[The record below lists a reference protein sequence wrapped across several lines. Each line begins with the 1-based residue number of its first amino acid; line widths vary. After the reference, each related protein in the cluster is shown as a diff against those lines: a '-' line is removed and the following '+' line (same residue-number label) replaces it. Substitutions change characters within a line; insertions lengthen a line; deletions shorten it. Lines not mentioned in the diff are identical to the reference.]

1 MSVVLDRF
9 LKYVSKDTTSSMHS
23 ESYPSTPSQLEF
35 AQALAKELGEIG
47 LSSVKLD
54 AYGYVTAT
62 LPANRAGVPVLGLL
76 AHIDTSSEMR
86 GSDIRPRIVEYQGG
100 DIPLDKKGQIVL
112 SEEMFPQLRDYT
124 GCHLIVTDGS
134 TLLGADDKAG
144 VAEIVT
150 AAQYLLMHPELPH
163 GEIRLAFTPDE
174 EVGQGT
180 RYFNVEQFGAEFA
193 YTVDG
198 GPLGSIEF
206 ENFNAADADITING
220 INIHPGSAKNKMKNS
235 TQIAMELN
243 ALLPSG
249 ERPEYTEGYEGFFHL
264 ASIHGDVS
272 KTRMHYIIRDHSMQK
287 FNDKKK
293 CLEKIAQ
300 YLNDKYGRD
309 TVLMTITDS
318 YYNMLDKIA
327 GHMKLIDLVKASF
340 TDCGVVPRVAPIRGG
355 TDGARLSYCGLP
367 CPNLSTGGENF
378 HGKFEFIS
386 VEALETMVDVLICLV
401 GKFCG

>member
-1 MSVVLDRF
+1 M
-9 LKYVSKDTTSSMHS
+9 
-23 ESYPSTPSQLEF
+23 
-35 AQALAKELGEIG
+35 
-47 LSSVKLD
+47 
-54 AYGYVTAT
+54 TAT
-62 LPANRAGVPVLGLL
+62 LPANRPGVPVLGLL

-100 DIPLDKKGQIVL
+100 NIPLDKKGQIVL
-112 SEEMFPQLRDYT
+112 SEDMFPQLRDYT

-180 RYFNVEQFGAEFA
+180 RYFDVEQFGAEFA

-264 ASIHGDVS
+264 VSIHGDVS

-293 CLEKIAQ
+293 CLEKIVQ

-318 YYNMLDKIA
+318 YYNMLDKIS
-327 GHMKLIDLVKASF
+327 GHMKLVDLVKASF
-340 TDCGVVPRVAPIRGG
+340 ADCGVVPRVAPIRGG
-355 TDGARLSYCGLP
+355 TDGARLSYAGLP

-386 VEALETMVDVLICLV
+386 VEALETMVEVLICLV
-401 GKFCG
+401 GKFC

>member
-9 LKYVSKDTTSSMHS
+9 LKYISKDTTSSMHS

-35 AQALAKELGEIG
+35 AQALARELEEIG

-100 DIPLDKKGQIVL
+100 NIPLDKNGQIVL
-112 SEEMFPQLRDYT
+112 SEEMFPQLKYYI
-124 GCHLIVTDGS
+124 GCHLIVTYGS

-144 VAEIVT
+144 IAEIVT

-180 RYFNVEQFGAEFA
+180 RYFDVEQFGAEFA

-220 INIHPGSAKNKMKNS
+220 MNIHLGSAKNKMKNS
-235 TQIAMELN
+235 TQIAMELH
-243 ALLPSG
+243 ALLPCG

-272 KTRMHYIIRDHSMQK
+272 KTQMHYIIRDHSMQK

-293 CLEKIAQ
+293 RLEKIAQ

-318 YYNMLDKIA
+318 YYNMLDKIS
-327 GHMKLIDLVKASF
+327 GHMELVNFVKSSF
-340 TDCGVVPRVAPIRGG
+340 ADCGVVPRVSPIRGG

-367 CPNLSTGGENF
+367 CPNISTGGENF

-386 VEALETMVDVLICLV
+386 VESMETMVDVLICLV
-401 GKFCG
+401 GKFC